1 MQSAQ
6 TMTQAGPLPVRNN
19 HHANAAL
26 KTYKN
31 EQAVNLTPVEMV
43 KRMYD
48 LAIIAGKKNDTE
60 KAQRI
65 VRELMIALDYS
76 QGDLAVQLFHL
87 YQYCIK
93 SFREDRRD
101 EAISVLEDL
110 RNTWAEAFNL

>member
-1 MQSAQ
+1 MQTAQ
-6 TMTQAGPLPVRNN
+6 TMTQSGTLPVRKN
-19 HHANAAL
+19 HHADVAL

-31 EQAVNLTPVEMV
+31 NQAVNLTPVEMV

-48 LAIIAGKKNDTE
+48 LAIISAKKNDIE

-65 VRELMIALDYS
+65 IRELMIALDYS
-76 QGDLAVQLFHL
+76 QGDLSVQLFHL

-93 SFREDRRD
+93 SFREERRD
-101 EAISVLEDL
+101 EAISVLEEL

>member
-1 MQSAQ
+1 MQTAQ
-6 TMTQAGPLPVRNN
+6 TMTQAGTLPVRSN
-19 HHANAAL
+19 HHADTAL
-26 KTYKN
+26 KMYKN
-31 EQAVNLTPVEMV
+31 EQAFNLTPVEMV

-65 VRELMIALDYS
+65 VRELIIALDYS
-76 QGDLAVQLFHL
+76 HGALAVQLFHL

-93 SFREDRRD
+93 SLREDRVD
-101 EAISVLEDL
+101 EAISLLEDL